1 MMVMVATTS
10 VILAPLL
17 RYAQGLR
24 FPQLFLA
31 TAAVFVVDLIV
42 PDLIPFADEA
52 LLGLLTLLLG
62 TVRRRRASAADVGD
76 ARS

>member
-1 MMVMVATTS
+1 MMMVMAATTN
-10 VILAPLL
+10 VFLAPLL
-17 RYAQGLR
+17 RHARGLR

-62 TVRRRRASAADVGD
+62 TVRRQRPTPADAGG
-76 ARS
+76 AR